1 MTVRKFAEMYEGH
14 LYNIRILLT
23 EINEGV
29 EKVTTLNNMCDDK
42 IPAEWMDAEI
52 QGWSFDDD
60 EKTICLSVIK

>member
-1 MTVRKFAEMYEGH
+1 MTVRKFTEMYEGH

-60 EKTICLSVIK
+60 EKNYMLNCY